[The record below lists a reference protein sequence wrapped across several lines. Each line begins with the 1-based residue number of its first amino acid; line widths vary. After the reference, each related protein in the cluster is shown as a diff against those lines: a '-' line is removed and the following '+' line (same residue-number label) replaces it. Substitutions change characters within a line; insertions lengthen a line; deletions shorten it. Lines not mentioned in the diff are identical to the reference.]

1 MYLCN
6 YLMEILVGLCV
17 WVNLLDMDV
26 FRATLMICDGVVESL
41 IDGVVVGVAC
51 CLICAVRWVHRMGSR
66 LLIQGVFVSWCS
78 LVCYLIRLWRFCR

>member
-1 MYLCN
+1 
-6 YLMEILVGLCV
+6 MEILVGPCV
-17 WVNLLDMDV
+17 WVNLLDSAAMV
-26 FRATLMICDGVVESL
+26 ISDGVVESL

-78 LVCYLIRLWRFCR
+78 LACCLIRPWRFCR